1 MTLMED
7 AFFTTIA
14 YSLPLPPD
22 MIQRLQTM
30 GKHIEQLQKAAACE
44 EGRLWKIEAE
54 IRKRSLCELLGASGQ
69 RLEQILRVVEELEE
83 NLLVL
88 VTLVSDLQ
96 RPQRPQRSQR

>member
-1 MTLMED
+1 MTLMQD

-14 YSLPLPPD
+14 HWPPLPPD

-44 EGRLWKIEAE
+44 GERPWKVEAE
-54 IRKRSLCELLGASGQ
+54 IRKRSLYELLGASGQ
-69 RLEQILRVVEELEE
+69 RLERILRVFEELEE

-88 VTLVSDLQ
+88 ATLASDLQ
-96 RPQRPQRSQR
+96 RPQRP